1 MKSKN
6 ADYRRKMST
15 FISDLHS
22 TDRLFLIF
30 WASLSIAVIALHAQI
45 PFWPEIAAANLAAA
59 ATVFAVAA
67 AAARFPDT
75 KALRIAHDWLAF
87 PLVMFT
93 YKQLYYI
100 INPLHHGKDYDY
112 LLAAIDRAIFRADP
126 TVWISRFSHPIATEA
141 LQIAYS
147 LFYVLFIVAGV
158 ELYRRQDSSEYGQF
172 RLAVVYGFLVS
183 YIGYLFLPAVGPR
196 FALHDY
202 TSINMEL
209 PGIFFTRH
217 LRLFID
223 ACESISPGAS
233 NSLAIAQAQR
243 DVFPSGHTMM
253 TIIAL
258 AFAFRRKLKTR
269 ALLMAIGTML
279 IIATIYLRYHYVI
292 DVISGALLA
301 IFCLLTYRKIYY
313 FLQGKNERVGN

>member
-1 MKSKN
+1 MKSTI
-6 ADYRRKMST
+6 ADYRQKMCS
-15 FISDLHS
+15 FINALHS

-30 WASLSIAVIALHAQI
+30 WACLSIAGIALHSQTHY
-45 PFWPEIAAANLAAA
+45 WPEILAANGAAVA
-59 ATVFAVAA
+59 MVFAVAA
-67 AAARFPDT
+67 AARRFPDS
-75 KALRIAHDWLAF
+75 KALKIAHDWLAF

-112 LLAAIDRAIFRADP
+112 LLAAIDRAIFGVNP
-126 TVWISRFSHPIATEA
+126 TVWISRLSHPIVTEA

-147 LFYVLFIVAGV
+147 LFYVIFIAAGV
-158 ELYRRQDSSEYGQF
+158 ELYRRKDSSEYGQF
-172 RLAVVYGFLVS
+172 RLAVVYGFMVS
-183 YIGYLFLPAVGPR
+183 YIGYFFLPAVGPR
-196 FALHDY
+196 LAIHDFS
-202 TSINMEL
+202 SINSEL

-269 ALLMAIGTML
+269 ALLMIIGTML
-279 IIATIYLRYHYVI
+279 IVATIYLRYHYVI
-292 DVISGALLA
+292 DVITGALLA
-301 IFCLLTYRKIYY
+301 IFCLLTYRKIY
-313 FLQGKNERVGN
+313 FLLERKRRGEV